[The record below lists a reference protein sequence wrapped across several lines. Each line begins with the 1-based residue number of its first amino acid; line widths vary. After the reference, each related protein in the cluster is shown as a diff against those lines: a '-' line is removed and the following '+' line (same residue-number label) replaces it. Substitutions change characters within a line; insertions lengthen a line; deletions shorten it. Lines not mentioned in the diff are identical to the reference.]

1 MNTLVDMIS
10 GMEVKED
17 DPDFMNAIDYM
28 FKGLEKRK
36 PDCFAVKQYKK
47 YKLASGKTAR
57 SILISCGARLA
68 PFDIPQLRE
77 IMSYDEME
85 LDRLGDRRTAAFFI
99 ISDTDTTYNF
109 IVALAFSQMF
119 NLLCERADNGQVP
132 NLEKLVAVIR
142 SREVSLTLFYQAQ
155 SQCKAI
161 YKDNAE
167 TIMGNMDSVVFLGGR
182 EHSTVKEI
190 SEAWLGKQT
199 ISMQTDSRSR
209 GQSESYS
216 QNTQRLGRE
225 LMTMDELTT
234 MPGDKCIIQLRG
246 LRPFFSPKY
255 DLKQHP
261 NYRYTAEADKKN
273 SFDLSRLINRRMEKL
288 DPDEQYTVYEADVPD
303 EANIGEDEDILNYDD
318 LDDPDAFV

>member
-1 MNTLVDMIS
+1 MREGGQCAWGRLPHHVRVLWDEATNT
-10 GMEVKED
+10 
-17 DPDFMNAIDYM
+17 
-28 FKGLEKRK
+28 
-36 PDCFAVKQYKK
+36 
-47 YKLASGKTAR
+47 
-57 SILISCGARLA
+57 
-68 PFDIPQLRE
+68 
-77 IMSYDEME
+77 
-85 LDRLGDRRTAAFFI
+85 
-99 ISDTDTTYNF
+99 
-109 IVALAFSQMF
+109 
-119 NLLCERADNGQVP
+119 GQVP

-142 SREVSLTLFYQAQ
+142 CREVSLTLSYQAQ

-234 MPGDKCIIQLRG
+234 MPGDKCILQLRG

-261 NYRYTAEADKKN
+261 NYRYTAEADKNN
-273 SFDLSRLINRRMEKL
+273 SFDLSRLISRRMEKL
-288 DPDEQYTVYEADVPD
+288 DPDERYTVYEADVPE
-303 EANIGEDEDILNYDD
+303 EAGIGEDEDIFNYYVTTRTPLYKP
-318 LDDPDAFV
+318 LDTVSRGSSAA